1 MEKEGFGPWLARMMQ
16 DENLP
21 AERVP
26 GHKQPQVPPSE
37 KQMEGAQAETCAA
50 AFLTKHRALVDI
62 LAIMHF

>member
-1 MEKEGFGPWLARMMQ
+1 MMQ